1 MLHEQPHLLPL
12 AVEPFEVSETS
23 YPMVD
28 GLRCVRVRTNRYS
41 TPLPP
46 GTRVEARVRADY
58 VEVWHEGVAGRDMN
72 AATAGNSRSSIWNT
86 ISTCCG
92 RSRVHWRVRRRWRS
106 GGRPGAGPSASTTY
120 GKR

>member
-12 AVEPFEVSETS
+12 AAEPFELAETS

-46 GTRVEARVRADY
+46 GTRVEAEFAPI
-58 VEVWHEGVAGRDMN
+58 M
-72 AATAGNSRSSIWNT
+72 SK
-86 ISTCCG
+86 
-92 RSRVHWRVRRRWRS
+92 S
-106 GGRPGAGPSASTTY
+106 GTRCLPGAS
-120 GKR
+120 